1 MKTKQRILMCALELA
16 SENGMG
22 NVTLQKIADKV
33 GVRKATLFSHYKSK
47 DEIFEALYQYL
58 RETAMQKRMSPPI
71 DYIAFFE
78 GKSAV
83 EVLEHI
89 VLGYKQMNENKNIS
103 AFYKFIYTERVLNPM
118 AAKIMIEETE
128 TMLDKT
134 RELLSAMQEQELL
147 TFPNLETAVTSF
159 CLTIHELLDLERD
172 YATNGQQT
180 IGETRIKEYISGFC
194 AEYSPNHQARK

>member
-71 DYIAFFE
+71 DYIAFLKVNLPLRF
-78 GKSAV
+78 
-83 EVLEHI
+83 
-89 VLGYKQMNENKNIS
+89 
-103 AFYKFIYTERVLNPM
+103 
-118 AAKIMIEETE
+118 
-128 TMLDKT
+128 
-134 RELLSAMQEQELL
+134 LSILYWD
-147 TFPNLETAVTSF
+147 TS
-159 CLTIHELLDLERD
+159 R
-172 YATNGQQT
+172 
-180 IGETRIKEYISGFC
+180 
-194 AEYSPNHQARK
+194 